1 MQQRVLGT
9 FSSSETPCADGQP
22 MNCDKGC
29 LFNASPP
36 SPPLRNIISDRA
48 NDAVLAQVLR
58 DPSERDELSASEP
71 AQKRRMMAALAAA
84 QPSVIKTPQIP
95 DDPAC
100 CAAAAQKYGGFL
112 GPYIV

>member
-1 MQQRVLGT
+1 MQVKWDTGDSVPAYSRY
-9 FSSSETPCADGQP
+9 
-22 MNCDKGC
+22 C
-29 LFNASPP
+29 LPLPRP
-36 SPPLRNIISDRA
+36 SFISALRNTISDRA

-100 CAAAAQKYGGFL
+100 CAAAAEKYGGFL
-112 GPYIV
+112 GPYVV